1 MSKEA
6 ENKFLRAFG
15 VQGQGVN
22 QKKPLESSPSARPT
36 AMHMPM
42 QYQHQLE
49 SSRHRTN
56 RATAAAQV
64 AADEYDDGEP
74 DLTFVDETEPLCDQ
88 YPDTEQHRYWKISV
102 GNN

>member
-15 VQGQGVN
+15 VQGGVN
-22 QKKPLESSPSARPT
+22 KKKPLESSPSGRPT
-36 AMHMPM
+36 TAMQMPM

-56 RATAAAQV
+56 RTVQ
-64 AADEYDDGEP
+64 AADDDYDDGEP

-88 YPDTEQHRYWKISV
+88 YPDTEQHRYC
-102 GNN
+102 